1 MKKTRLLVMTA
12 AIVLGIGTSV
22 YAKLPPNSIVVGNNV
37 YDISYFIND
46 ASGTNTAKVNDQL
59 ANNLGKLYYVDST
72 GVAKDIFTEATVDD
86 SQIVSKVGNTLTY
99 YPGNGTTEKIVTDA
113 NNNFLDPST
122 ITGGYVIAHITYKQL
137 LAEGLNLFTCQL
149 SQLSGVSGAA
159 YFQVGNSPMT
169 PLTDVATYM
178 GQLSNGAGNMVH
190 LYASDGATELA
201 NGYLNIVTNG
211 AASGDKNLT
220 VNLTLT
226 GNSTNVD
233 SSTQGNK
240 AYNIVNNGFVTI
252 DKSGKWIYYSNT
264 GDSGKLYKRSAT
276 GTDDTLISNDSA
288 KYINVVGDWVYYSNY
303 NDGGKIYKVKTDGTE
318 RQKVSDDMAS
328 CISVVGDSI
337 YYINHSDND
346 RIYVQDSTGKKM
358 VLSDQAKYLSVTGN
372 FLFYVNAGDSNTL
385 YSYDLRNSRKA
396 KISTVNT
403 KFINACNDYLVFY
416 TGYDGVLYRSTNAQ
430 GQIPVPMSVTTNVQT
445 STKASAYK
453 ALTDK
458 PTIICA
464 TDDNNIYYISY
475 VDGNKIYKLDNT
487 GNGYKVVNDS
497 ADYINIIN
505 DSLYYI
511 KSGKISVA
519 PKDGDGTQKGI
530 SITKPRLNS
539 RVVSVNPMPTFT
551 TDDITKFNFPENV
564 SCIMSDGS
572 EQTLVVSWNKT
583 VPKASKGVYTFKG
596 TILGYGTS
604 VTMNVA
610 LDSGTINADNVKIV
624 NNAGSKDT
632 ISITGLTTGD
642 VVNVYNSSAD
652 TKPLK
657 SAVVDASGKV
667 NMTGL
672 NLSPDGGNV
681 YISLTK
687 TGRQEG
693 NKVAVQYQAEAPTGF
708 TVDAANQNITGLQA
722 NKLYKVYIQDE
733 KADGTVPVLPTSYD
747 ISAKADGNGVLK
759 VPTMISK
766 IDGNKDGKQM
776 LRVVAAGNVDS
787 APSAPIE
794 ISRATVPSY
803 VGIDLNLG
811 RITGTTTGMEFTY
824 DDLKTNSNPTWYPC
838 QAGSTPILMT
848 RSLQVSV
855 KVLGSG
861 PVLESKPVSYG
872 LFQMP
877 VINGITDGGT
887 YTTGTDKSTNK
898 SLFPTVTWNDDS
910 IIDTSNSTT
919 YCAVLTKDG
928 NPISGHGSK
937 TYSMN
942 AGVIDTNGTTYK
954 AIKDSSDLESTIKA
968 NGDGSYALIVVG
980 TKTVL
985 GMNPSSAT
993 NATTV
998 KFTASSAVPSTV
1010 DIGFAEKAGT
1020 QKWTDINKTA
1030 VTDVTST
1037 DIPTLYQATPNWI
1050 DLAGTIDTAV
1060 IQRLDTAPTKDSDWN
1075 LAAKVAFER
1084 TVISQDGYYK
1094 LTVTSTSTENG
1105 ATNVSTKVFRVDTQD
1120 KATSPSV
1127 LGVSD
1132 GGIYDKVISGIT
1144 ITDTLPNTTKAT
1156 IMRDGYKTDY
1166 NGGSLTVNGNYVLTL
1181 DTTNN
1186 INGATTEKTINFK
1199 IDDAESNPTQ
1209 AAPKAPDKNGKTA
1222 TFTFNDGNGN
1232 IAIGNVDTSEEY
1244 SVNNGQ
1250 SWTPVTS
1257 TGTQLITSSN
1267 ELNLLNKSTTTSV
1280 QVRYRANGNTP
1291 ASEAQV
1297 INLTASPVAPSAK
1310 FEFSY
1315 DANHNLIGELK
1326 NSDET
1331 AISNPSSYEYSIDGG
1346 LNWNSVDNNGAF
1358 KSEDV
1363 NIINTTNGV
1372 QVRTKASGQ
1381 TKASNVE
1388 KISVTQAAAPN
1399 VTSTQAIGGVKL
1411 TSLSTG
1417 LEYRVNVG
1425 STKGTTWNDFTSGS
1439 IIPVTQSGSID
1450 VRSKAT
1456 GNAMPGN
1463 IANIPVQLAAAPAVK
1478 TAAAAP
1484 KLNDNYS
1491 TAVALNER
1499 NLEINSEVIA
1509 LTNTLQLSGS
1519 STTPIT
1525 LTQLETALQTDINN
1539 SIGSGIIKVGDDG
1552 TGKLTLTTVATG
1564 ASAKMD
1570 FTGTSIGNGSITS
1583 TGIGSIST
1591 ELGFTDITAVTGT
1604 N

>member
-22 YAKLPPNSIVVGNNV
+22 YAKLPPHSIIVGNNV
-37 YDISYFIND
+37 YDISYFTND
-46 ASGTNTAKVNDQL
+46 PSGTNTAKVNDQL

-149 SQLSGVSGAA
+149 SQLSGVSGAV
-159 YFQVGNSPMT
+159 YFQVGSSPMT

-211 AASGDKNLT
+211 ASSGDKNLT

-226 GNSTNVD
+226 GNSTDVD

-252 DKSGKWIYYSNT
+252 DKNGKWIYYSNT

-276 GTDDTLISNDSA
+276 GTDDMLISNDSA
-288 KYINVVGDWVYYSNY
+288 KYINIVGDWVYYSNY
-303 NDGGKIYKVKTDGTE
+303 NDGGKIYKVKIDGTE

-445 STKASAYK
+445 SAKASSYK

-487 GNGYKVVNDS
+487 GNGYRVVNDS

-539 RVVSVNPMPTFT
+539 RVVSVKPMPTYT
-551 TDDITKFNFPENV
+551 TDDITKFNFPETV

-583 VPKASKGVYTFKG
+583 VPKPSKGVYTFKG

-610 LDSGTINADNVKIV
+610 LDSGTINANNVKIV
-624 NNAGSKDT
+624 NNVGSKDT

-642 VVNVYNSSAD
+642 VVNVYNSSTD

-693 NKVAVQYQAEAPTGF
+693 NKVGVQYQAEAPTGF

-733 KADGTVPVLPTSYD
+733 NSNGTVPVLPTSYD
-747 ISAKADGNGVLK
+747 VSAKADGNGVLK

-766 IDGNKDGKQM
+766 IDANKDGKQM

-803 VGIDLNLG
+803 IGIDLNLG
-811 RITGTTTGMEFTY
+811 RITGTTTEMVFTY
-824 DDLKTNSNPTWYPC
+824 DDLKTNTNPTWYPC
-838 QAGSTPILMT
+838 QAGSTLVSMT

-855 KVLGSG
+855 KVLGNG

-872 LFQMP
+872 LFQSP
-877 VINGITDGGT
+877 TITGISDGGT
-887 YTTGTDKSTNK
+887 YTIKKDKSTDK

-910 IIDTSNSTT
+910 IIDADNSTK

-928 NPISGHGSK
+928 NPISGNGSK

-942 AGVIDTNGTTYK
+942 NGVVDTTGTTYK
-954 AIKDSSDLESTIKA
+954 AIKDSSDLESTIENK
-968 NGDGSYALIVVG
+968 GDGSYALTVVG
-980 TKTVL
+980 TKTVS

-993 NATTV
+993 NVTTV
-998 KFTASSAVPSTV
+998 KFTVNSSVPATV
-1010 DIGFAEKAGT
+1010 DIKMLEKKGT
-1020 QKWTDINKTA
+1020 E
-1030 VTDVTST
+1030 ST
-1037 DIPTLYQATPNWI
+1037 TIDTYYQATPTWI
-1050 DLAGTIDTAV
+1050 DLAKTVDTAV
-1060 IQRLDTAPTKDSDWN
+1060 IQRLDSYIPPVASATDTAWDN
-1075 LAAKVAFER
+1075 VAKVAFQR
-1084 TVISQDGYYK
+1084 TTIQQNGYYK

-1105 ATNVSTKVFRVDTQD
+1105 ATNVSTKIFRVDADD

-1127 LGVSD
+1127 FGVSD

-1144 ITDTLPNTTKAT
+1144 ITDTDHNTTKAT
-1156 IMRDGYKTDY
+1156 ITRNGYKTDY
-1166 NGGSLTVNGNYVLTL
+1166 IVDPTSYKGGSLTVDGNYVLTL

-1232 IAIGNVDTSEEY
+1232 IAIRNVDTSEEY

-1267 ELNLLNKSTTTSV
+1267 DLNLLNKSTTTSV

-1297 INLTASPVAPSAK
+1297 INLTASPTAPSAK

-1315 DANHNLIGELK
+1315 DANHNLIGGLK
-1326 NSDET
+1326 NPDGT
-1331 AISNPSSYEYSIDGG
+1331 AISTPSSYEYSIDGG

-1399 VTSTQAIGGVKL
+1399 VTSTQVTGGVKL

-1425 STKGTTWNDFTSGS
+1425 STTGTTWNNFTSGNT
-1439 IIPVTQSGSID
+1439 IPVTQSGSID

-1456 GNAMPGN
+1456 GTAMPGN

-1478 TAAAAP
+1478 TAATAP
-1484 KLNDNYS
+1484 ILNVKYS
-1491 TAVALNER
+1491 EKVLSDGR
-1499 NLEINSEVIA
+1499 NLVINTKAIA
-1509 LTNTLQLSGS
+1509 LTYTLQLSGS

-1525 LTQLETALQTDINN
+1525 LTQLETALQTDINT
-1539 SIGSGIIKVGDDG
+1539 SIGSGVIKVGDDG
-1552 TGKLTLTTVATG
+1552 EGKLTLTTVATG
-1564 ASAKMD
+1564 AAAKID
-1570 FTGTSIGNGSITS
+1570 FTEPSIVDGKSITTS
-1583 TGIGSIST
+1583 TGDGSISA
-1591 ELGFTDITAVTGT
+1591 ELGFTDITSVTGT

>member
-37 YDISYFIND
+37 YDISYFTND

-113 NNNFLDPST
+113 NNNFLDPNT

-137 LAEGLNLFTCQL
+137 LSEGLNLFTCQL

-159 YFQVGNSPMT
+159 YFQVGSSPMT

-211 AASGDKNLT
+211 ASSGDKNLT

-226 GNSTNVD
+226 GNSTDVD

-276 GTDDTLISNDSA
+276 GTDDMLISNDSA

-303 NDGGKIYKVKTDGTE
+303 NDGGKIYKVKIDGTQ
-318 RQKVSDDMAS
+318 RQKISDDMAS
-328 CISVVGDSI
+328 CVSVVGDSI

-396 KISTVNT
+396 KISTINT

-445 STKASAYK
+445 SAKASSYK

-487 GNGYKVVNDS
+487 GNGYRVVNDS

-505 DSLYYI
+505 DSLYYM

-519 PKDGDGTQKGI
+519 PKDGDGTQRGV

-539 RVVSVNPMPTFT
+539 RVVSVKPMQTYT
-551 TDDITKFNFPENV
+551 TDDITKFNFPETV

-572 EQTLVVSWNKT
+572 EQTLVVSWDKT
-583 VPKASKGVYTFKG
+583 IPKASKGIYTFKG

-610 LDSGTINADNVKIV
+610 LDSGTINANNVTIV
-624 NNAGSKDT
+624 NNVGSKDT

-642 VVNVYNSSAD
+642 VVNVYNSSTD

-672 NLSPDGGNV
+672 NLSPDGGSV

-693 NKVAVQYQAEAPTGF
+693 NKVGVQYQAEAPAGF
-708 TVDAANQNITGLQA
+708 TVDAANQNITGLQS

-733 KADGTVPVLPTSYD
+733 NADGTVPVLPTSYD
-747 ISAKADGNGVLK
+747 ISAQADGNGVLK

-787 APSAPIE
+787 APSSPIE
-794 ISRATVPSY
+794 IKRATVPNY
-803 VGIDLNLG
+803 VDINLSLG
-811 RITGTTTGMEFTY
+811 RISGTDTGMVFTY

-838 QAGSTPILMT
+838 QSGSTSISMT

-855 KVLGSG
+855 KELGSG

-872 LFQMP
+872 LFQKP

-887 YTTGTDKSTNK
+887 YTTKQDKSTGE

-910 IIDTSNSTT
+910 IIDADNSTK

-942 AGVIDTNGTTYK
+942 AGVVDTTGTTYTS
-954 AIKDSSDLESTIKA
+954 IKDGSDLESVINS
-968 NGDGSYALIVVG
+968 NGDGSYALTVVG
-980 TKTVL
+980 TKTVS

-993 NATTV
+993 NVTTV
-998 KFTASSAVPSTV
+998 KFTVNSAVPATV
-1010 DIGFAEKAGT
+1010 DIRFAETAGT
-1020 QKWTDINKTA
+1020 EKWNDPIDHTKGISA
-1030 VTDVTST
+1030 VTPA
-1037 DIPTLYQATPNWI
+1037 DIPTLYQATPNWT

-1060 IQRLDTAPTKDSDWN
+1060 IQRLDTAPADDSSWN
-1075 LAAKVAFER
+1075 LAAKVAFQR

-1127 LGVSD
+1127 VGVSD
-1132 GGIYDKVISGIT
+1132 GGIYDTVINGIT
-1144 ITDTLPNTTKAT
+1144 ITDTLANTTKAT

-1166 NGGSLTVNGNYVLTL
+1166 IVDPTSHKGGSLTVNGNYVLTL

-1186 INGATTEKTINFK
+1186 INGATTEKTISFK

-1209 AAPKAPDKNGKTA
+1209 PAPAAPTNIG
-1222 TFTFNDGNGN
+1222 FTFNNDGTVQFTG
-1232 IAIGNVDTSEEY
+1232 VDTSEEY

-1257 TGTQLITSSN
+1257 QGIQLITSTN
-1267 ELNLLNKSTTTSV
+1267 DLNLLSKATTTNV
-1280 QVRYRANGNTP
+1280 EVRYRANGSTP
-1291 ASEAQV
+1291 ASEPQV
-1297 INLTASPVAPSAK
+1297 ISLAPSPAAPSAK

-1326 NSDET
+1326 NSDGT
-1331 AISNPSSYEYSIDGG
+1331 AISNPPSYEYSIDGG

-1363 NIINTTNGV
+1363 NTINTTNGV

-1399 VTSTQAIGGVKL
+1399 VTSTQVTGGVKL

-1456 GNAMPGN
+1456 GTAMPGN
-1463 IANIPVQLAAAPAVK
+1463 IANIPVQLSAAPAIK
-1478 TAAAAP
+1478 TAAVAP

-1491 TAVALNER
+1491 TAVTGK
-1499 NLEINSEVIA
+1499 NLEINTKVIA
-1509 LTNTLQLSGS
+1509 LTNTLQLNG
-1519 STTPIT
+1519 STTAIT
-1525 LTQLETALQTDINN
+1525 LLQLENALQKDIDN
-1539 SIGSGIIKVGDDG
+1539 SIGSGVIKVGDDG
-1552 TGKLTLTTVATG
+1552 TGKLTITTVATG
-1564 ASAKMD
+1564 ASAKID
-1570 FTGTSIGNGSITS
+1570 LTGTS
-1583 TGIGSIST
+1583 TGAGSIST
-1591 ELGFTDITAVTGT
+1591 ELGFTDMSTVTGA

>member
-37 YDISYFIND
+37 YDISYFTND

-137 LAEGLNLFTCQL
+137 LAQGLNLFTCQL

-159 YFQVGNSPMT
+159 YFQVGSSPMT

-178 GQLSNGAGNMVH
+178 GQLSTGASNMVH

-226 GNSTNVD
+226 GNSTDVD

-303 NDGGKIYKVKTDGTE
+303 NDGGKIYKVKIDGTE

-328 CISVVGDSI
+328 CVSVVGDSI

-372 FLFYVNAGDSNTL
+372 FLFYVNAGDSDTL

-396 KISTVNT
+396 KISTINT

-445 STKASAYK
+445 SAKTSTYK

-505 DSLYYI
+505 DSLYYM
-511 KSGKISVA
+511 KAGKISVA
-519 PKDGDGTQKGI
+519 DKDGDGTQKGV
-530 SITKPRLNS
+530 SITKPKLNS
-539 RVVSVNPMPTFT
+539 KVVSVNPIPTFT
-551 TDDITKFNFPENV
+551 TDDITKFNFPETV

-583 VPKASKGVYTFKG
+583 IPKASKGVYTFKG
-596 TILGYGTS
+596 TILGYGTA

-624 NNAGSKDT
+624 NNTGSKDT
-632 ISITGLTTGD
+632 INITGLTTGD
-642 VVNVYNSSAD
+642 VVNVYNNMTD

-657 SAVVDASGKV
+657 SAVVDANGKV

-672 NLSPDGGNV
+672 NLSADGGNV

-693 NKVAVQYQAEAPTGF
+693 NKIGVQYQAEAPTGF

-733 KADGTVPVLPTSYD
+733 NADGTVPALPTSYD
-747 ISAKADGNGVLK
+747 VSAEANSSGVIN
-759 VPTMISK
+759 VPDMISK

-787 APSAPIE
+787 SPSSPIE

-824 DDLKTNSNPTWYPC
+824 DDPTSSTATWYSC
-838 QAGSTPILMT
+838 QAGSTPIAMT

-872 LFQMP
+872 LFQSP

-887 YTTGTDKSTNK
+887 YTPG
-898 SLFPTVTWNDDS
+898 
-910 IIDTSNSTT
+910 
-919 YCAVLTKDG
+919 
-928 NPISGHGSK
+928 
-937 TYSMN
+937 
-942 AGVIDTNGTTYK
+942 
-954 AIKDSSDLESTIKA
+954 DSSDNSFSSVTWSEDSANVKYTAKLTKPDGTTVDIGRPSTTNTDLVKDTTA
-968 NGDGSYALIVVG
+968 NGDYVLTVTG
-980 TKTVL
+980 TKTVD
-985 GMNPSSAT
+985 GMGSAT
-993 NATTV
+993 NSTTV
-998 KFTASSAVPSTV
+998 KFTVSSAVPAPV
-1010 DIGFAEKAGT
+1010 DISMLEKKGT
-1020 QKWTDINKTA
+1020 A
-1030 VTDVTST
+1030 ST
-1037 DIPTLYQATPNWI
+1037 TIDTYYQATPTWT
-1050 DLAGTIDTAV
+1050 DLAGTIASTV
-1060 IQRLDTAPTKDSDWN
+1060 IQRLDSAPATDAAWDN
-1075 LAAKVAFER
+1075 VAKVAFIKGTAIQQE
-1084 TVISQDGYYK
+1084 GYYK
-1094 LTVTSTSTENG
+1094 LTVTSTSRENG
-1105 ATNVSTKVFRVDTQD
+1105 ATNVSTKIFRVDTTD
-1120 KATSPSV
+1120 VATSPSV
-1127 LGVSD
+1127 SGVSD
-1132 GGIYDKVISGIT
+1132 GAIYNGDSNITTQGIT
-1144 ITDTLPNTTKAT
+1144 ITDVENNVTKAT

-1166 NGGSLTVNGNYVLTL
+1166 VSGKEITVNGNYVLTL
-1181 DTTNN
+1181 DTTNT
-1186 INGATTEKTINFK
+1186 INGATVEKTISFK
-1199 IDDAESNPTQ
+1199 MDNTNTNPTQ
-1209 AAPKAPDKNGKTA
+1209 NPKTA
-1222 TFTFNDGNGN
+1222 PTNAAFTFNNDGTAQFTG
-1232 IAIGNVDTSEEY
+1232 VDTSEEY

-1257 TGTQLITSSN
+1257 TGTQLITSTN
-1267 ELNLLNKSTTTSV
+1267 DLNLLNKATTTNV
-1280 QVRYRANGNTP
+1280 EVRYRANGSTP
-1291 ASEAQV
+1291 ASDPQV
-1297 INLTASPVAPSAK
+1297 IQLTTAPTAPSLTFK
-1310 FEFSY
+1310 FNGY
-1315 DANHNLIGELK
+1315 DTNGKLIGNVSN
-1326 NSDET
+1326 NSNGT
-1331 AISNPSSYEYSIDGG
+1331 TQYSVDGG
-1346 LNWNSVDNNGAF
+1346 LTWKDVDSSNNLQSGDA
-1358 KSEDV
+1358 D
-1363 NIINTTNGV
+1363 NINTTNGV
-1372 QVRTKASGQ
+1372 QLRTKASGQ

-1388 KISVTQAAAPN
+1388 TISIAQAAAPN
-1399 VTSTQAIGGVKL
+1399 VTSTQVSGGVKL

-1417 LEYRVNVG
+1417 LEYRINVG
-1425 STKGTTWNDFTSGS
+1425 STTGTTWNNFTSSGTT
-1439 IIPVTQSGSID
+1439 VTFTQSGSID

-1456 GNAMPGN
+1456 GTAMPGN
-1463 IANIPVQLAAAPAVK
+1463 ITNIPVQVAATSAVK
-1478 TAAAAP
+1478 TAALAP

-1491 TAVALNER
+1491 TLTGTTLELN
-1499 NLEINSEVIA
+1499 NKVIA
-1509 LTNTLQLSGS
+1509 LTNTLKLDG
-1519 STTPIT
+1519 STTAIT
-1525 LTQLETALQTDINN
+1525 LSQLENALQTDINS
-1539 SIGSGIIKVGDDG
+1539 SIGSGVIKVGDDG

-1564 ASAKMD
+1564 TAAKID
-1570 FTGTSIGNGSITS
+1570 LTGTSTGNGSI
-1583 TGIGSIST
+1583 GT
-1591 ELGFTDITAVTGT
+1591 ELGFTDITSVTGT